1 MRISITQSISI
12 LTTGLLLLCAAGY
25 GSAQESN
32 DNTGKT
38 SSEQSQTT
46 EANKPNKA
54 DKPNDAETAKKVRDK
69 VTEIGKTLGEND
81 TAHEVSGGI
90 LQPIYDAATY
100 LSFPAFHWCAFALM
114 TAGVVSYLLQLVLA
128 KLFLLFKMSLDIK
141 EVLGDFLG
149 LLVSAVG
156 LVLTTQASTQNSTF
170 TQSPVAVISATI
182 VGVIVGFVFYT
193 WGQKKEFDAVRGAR
207 KTTPTKD

>member
-25 GSAQESN
+25 GSAQDSD

-46 EANKPNKA
+46 ETDKA
-54 DKPNDAETAKKVRDK
+54 KDAETAKKVRDK

-81 TAHEVSGGI
+81 TAKEVSGGI

-182 VGVIVGFVFYT
+182 VGVIVGFMFYT

>member
-1 MRISITQSISI
+1 MRISITQPILI
-12 LTTGLLLLCAAGY
+12 LTTSLLLLCAAEP
-25 GSAQESN
+25 GSAQDS
-32 DNTGKT
+32 DDSSGKT
-38 SSEQSQTT
+38 SSEQSQTSET
-46 EANKPNKA
+46 DKPNDA
-54 DKPNDAETAKKVRDK
+54 DKPSDAETAKKVKDK

-81 TAHEVSGGI
+81 TAKEVSGGI
-90 LQPIYDAATY
+90 LEPIYGAATY
-100 LSFPAFHWCAFALM
+100 LSFPAFHWFAFALM

-128 KLFLLFKMSLDIK
+128 KLFLLLKMSLDIK

-170 TQSPVAVISATI
+170 THSPVAVISATI

-207 KTTPTKD
+207 KTAATKD

>member
-25 GSAQESN
+25 GSAQDSD

-46 EANKPNKA
+46 ETDKA
-54 DKPNDAETAKKVRDK
+54 KDAETAKKVRDK

-170 TQSPVAVISATI
+170 TQSPVAVISATV

-193 WGQKKEFDAVRGAR
+193 WGQKKEFAAVRGAR
-207 KTTPTKD
+207 QTNPKKD